1 MGIAIEGEAQILLLD
16 TPGIFAPRRRLDRAL
31 VAAAWGG
38 AQDADL
44 IALVIDAKTG
54 FSPRIAAMLDTLKS
68 RREPTV
74 LILNKVDVTPYEE
87 LLPLPG
93 CPHADH
99 NRDISGTG
107 D

>member
-16 TPGIFAPRRRLDRAL
+16 TPGIFAPRRRLDRAM

-54 FSPRIAAMLDTLKS
+54 FSTRIQEMLDTLKS
-68 RREPTV
+68 RRDPKV
-74 LILNKVDVTPYEE
+74 LTLTTADGHPNEE
-87 LLPLPG
+87 LLPDG
-93 CPHADH
+93 QGVGEDKE
-99 NRDISGTG
+99 
-107 D
+107 